1 MDTIYIISIV
11 LVGIIGGSYLIGYL
25 MEKGI
30 IKSGFSQN
38 LIDSAKLAEI
48 ILEVVPIPD
57 ETKEKSKRIL
67 DIASTVSDYIY
78 NLENDVVDKSKLSL
92 DVVNEI
98 LVKLGITP
106 TENEE
111 KMIKYVVEESLKWL
125 ENKEKVSS

>member
-11 LVGIIGGSYLIGYL
+11 LVGVIGGSYLIGYL

-30 IKSGFSQN
+30 IKNGFSQN

-57 ETKEKSKRIL
+57 ETREKSKRIL

-78 NLENDVVDKSKLSL
+78 SLENDVVDKSKLSL

-98 LVKLGITP
+98 LIKLGITP
-106 TENEE
+106 DENEE